1 MKMSTRILRPAA
13 AVLALGAL
21 GIGVAACGGSS
32 DTTTAAATSTTAATS
47 TAATTADTTAT
58 ASTSTSVVATTVNV
72 TLGKPKEFSLVPS
85 PGSVPAG
92 KVTFKVKNDGTMVH
106 ELVVIK
112 TKIDAGKLPTKT
124 GEADETGNLGETGD
138 MEAGATKD
146 VVLTLTPGHYALICN
161 LPGHYVGGMYANFT
175 VS

>member
-13 AVLALGAL
+13 AILALGAL

-32 DTTTAAATSTTAATS
+32 DTTTAAATSTTAAT
-47 TAATTADTTAT
+47 TAATTADTTTT
-58 ASTSTSVVATTVNV
+58 ASTSTDVVATTVNV

-92 KVTFKVKNDGTMVH
+92 KVTFTVKNDGAMVH

-112 TKIDAGKLPTKT
+112 TNLDAGKLPTKT

-138 MEAGATKD
+138 MEAGTTKD

-175 VS
+175 VE